1 MLLIYFMLGNPIRIR
16 KFKKWLGI
24 RLGVNRSLYFVRK
37 SSQTLLHKYCFHVD
51 TQHSFIGLCLHVEL
65 VGLLVQCSDCNKY
78 VVYIFTRQSN
88 FIYLNTAGLIDNL
101 LIKLN

>member
-1 MLLIYFMLGNPIRIR
+1 MAWNSIRCQQIIIFCE
-16 KFKKWLGI
+16 KIFANI
-24 RLGVNRSLYFVRK
+24 V
-37 SSQTLLHKYCFHVD
+37 HKYCFHVD
-51 TQHSFIGLCLHVEL
+51 TQHSFIGLCLRVEL

-78 VVYIFTRQSN
+78 VVYIFTRQSD